1 MYVVGLTGGI
11 GSGKSTFAALLAE
24 RGAEV
29 IDADELGRAA
39 LEPGRPA
46 WNQVI
51 ETFGDDIR
59 VAGGMDIDRKRLAQ
73 IVFNDPPK
81 LAALNAIV
89 HPEILR
95 GIADTLDSLRGTD
108 EIVVL
113 DAALVV
119 ELGLDTGCN
128 ALIVVIARPK
138 SRREWLVHQRGMR
151 IEDVEARMSAQASE
165 EELLAKADIVV
176 RNDGTLGDLEKEAQ
190 RVWGELQ
197 RRAAR

>member
-24 RGAEV
+24 RGAQV
-29 IDADELGRAA
+29 IDADELGRVA

-73 IVFNDPPK
+73 IVFNDPRK

-89 HPEILR
+89 HPEIFR

-113 DAALVV
+113 DAALIV
-119 ELGLDTGCN
+119 ELGLDAGCD

-176 RNDGTLGDLEKEAQ
+176 RNDGTLSDLEKEAQ